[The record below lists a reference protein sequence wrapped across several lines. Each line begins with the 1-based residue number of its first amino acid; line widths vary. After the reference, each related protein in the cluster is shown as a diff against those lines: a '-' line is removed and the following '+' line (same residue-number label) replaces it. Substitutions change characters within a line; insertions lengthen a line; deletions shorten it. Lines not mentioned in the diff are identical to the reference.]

1 MLVHLDGPIDRPIY
15 RSIVHFAFHAQKLIY
30 LYVIWCSVHCAF
42 VFGNISF
49 LSLSFTDWIRSFIIF
64 AMLIC
69 HSRTREHARMRTAWY
84 LHRLLSSTIVIHF
97 IAGFSIPISNT
108 CMHCAFNPPP
118 LSVSV
123 CVFCVAISQFWISL
137 HITSCL
143 RRLKVDFQLHLVSC
157 IVFWHFC
164 NSESDD
170 SLNLP

>member
-30 LYVIWCSVHCAF
+30 LYVIWCWVHCAF

-49 LSLSFTDWIRSFIIF
+49 LSLSFIDWIWSFIIF

-108 CMHCAFNPPP
+108 CMHSIHP
-118 LSVSV
+118 LSLWVWVWVSFALRFRNFEFH
-123 CVFCVAISQFWISL
+123 C
-137 HITSCL
+137 TSHPAY
-143 RRLKVDFQLHLVSC
+143 VDSKSIFSYTLCRV
-157 IVFWHFC
+157 
-164 NSESDD
+164 
-170 SLNLP
+170 